1 MAFHVFGLTHLPL
14 AFALG
19 FPICDDVIMP
29 SYVPNII
36 ASSKKVTPE
45 KEVWESGSRKYVIPA
60 QRGEAAGMWRRGAG
74 ILGPVPRANRQKIQ
88 CSVKYQSIVTPPKQ
102 DIMPNFQTPPH
113 WN

>member
-1 MAFHVFGLTHLPL
+1 MEDYVARTWAEVGMME
-14 AFALG
+14 A
-19 FPICDDVIMP
+19 DVNMP

-60 QRGEAAGMWRRGAG
+60 QRGEAAGMWRRGVG
-74 ILGPVPRANRQKIQ
+74 IFGPVPRANRQKIQ
-88 CSVKYQSIVTPPKQ
+88 CSVKYQSTVTPPKQ
-102 DIMPNFQTPPH
+102 DIMPNFRTPPR